1 MGAPSLTTD
10 NFADSTAKGISLI
23 DFWATWCGPCKMLT
37 PVIDQLSEE
46 YEGRALVAKV
56 NCEEEPELVQKFGIR
71 SIPAIYV
78 LKDGQIVEQ
87 FVGVRSKEDLSKALD
102 EAGA

>member
-1 MGAPSLTTD
+1 MGAPSLTTA
-10 NFADSTAKGISLI
+10 NFEESTAKGIVLL

-37 PVIDQLSEE
+37 PVIDQLAED

-56 NCEEEPELVQKFGIR
+56 NCEEEPDLVQKFSIR

-78 LKDGQIVEQ
+78 LKDGEVVEQ
-87 FVGVRSKEDLSKALD
+87 FVGVRSKADLSKALD
-102 EAGA
+102 DAGA